1 MSESSSA
8 TKTAMQTPIDYADHL
23 TISCSVF
30 DLERSIAWY
39 RDLLGFELVY
49 KLDDMG
55 WCEMRTPWKGISI
68 GIGQS
73 EQPTVGGTTPVFG
86 VQDIEAARGH
96 LESKGV
102 RFDGETQVIPDMVK
116 LATFYDPDG
125 NPWMLAE
132 SSMPETERGA

>member
-1 MSESSSA
+1 MSESSAAQAA
-8 TKTAMQTPIDYADHL
+8 TETPFDYADYL
-23 TISCSVF
+23 TISCSVS
-30 DLERSIAWY
+30 DLERSVAWY
-39 RDLLGFELVY
+39 RELLGFELIY

-55 WCEMRTPWKGISI
+55 WCELRTPWKGISI
-68 GIGQS
+68 GLGQS
-73 EQPTVGGTTPVFG
+73 ETPTTGGTTPVFG
-86 VQDIEAARGH
+86 VEDIDAARSH
-96 LESKGV
+96 LETNGV

>member
-8 TKTAMQTPIDYADHL
+8 TKTAMQTPIGYAEHL
-23 TISCSVF
+23 TISCSVS
-30 DLERSIAWY
+30 DLERAIAWY
-39 RDLLGFELVY
+39 RDLLGFELIY
-49 KLDDMG
+49 KLEDMG
-55 WCEMRTPWKGISI
+55 WCELRTPWKGTSI

-86 VQDIEAARGH
+86 VKDIEAARAH
-96 LESKGV
+96 LESNGV

-132 SSMPETERGA
+132 SSMPETDRGA